1 MGEDLAYVTG
11 TEHVNPL
18 IGKDQVQADLRVSNL
33 FRREGSEW
41 KVVHHHV
48 DRNLTML
55 EILSEVE
62 NSHQT

>member
-1 MGEDLAYVTG
+1 VTG

-41 KVVHHHV
+41 KMVHHHV

-55 EILSEVE
+55 EILSKMET
-62 NSHQT
+62 SH